1 MEPTELETV
10 ENQYWIDMAEA
21 LARLEKN
28 RDFQDIILNGYFKDK
43 AINAVSMLSND
54 GVKERGERGNI
65 MEDLVAISN
74 LQYHFRMIKNLGAVY
89 QDDEDEANGP
99 STEA

>member
-21 LARLEKN
+21 LTRLEKN
-28 RDFQDIILNGYFKDK
+28 KDFQDIILQGYFKDK
-43 AINAVSMLSND
+43 AINGVSMLAND

-74 LQYHFRMIKNLGAVY
+74 LQYHFLMIKNLGAVY

-99 STEA
+99 STVV

>member
-28 RDFQDIILNGYFKDK
+28 KDFQDIILQGYFKDK
-43 AINAVSMLSND
+43 AINGVSMLAND

-74 LQYHFRMIKNLGAVY
+74 LQYHFLMIKNLGAVY

-99 STEA
+99 STAV